1 MKTLSPAMTALLASR
16 EFFAIDCYTLTLIGG
31 VAGRF
36 CAGDVDIVVGGN
48 TFSAGGQT
56 GLLCKVAGETSD
68 ATWAVGS
75 AATSLT
81 VNVMPRQATL
91 FGLPFTTACRYGVL
105 DGAQFRWDLAI
116 MPTYG
121 DVSPGLMPMFAGR
134 IVEVDVQD
142 QVVTLNVNSPL
153 ELLDQQIPRNLF
165 QPGCVNTLYDSACT
179 ANPVSFSNTVTV
191 ASGSTTTVL
200 VSGAGGRAT
209 GYFDLGKI
217 AFLTGVNAGASRSV
231 RRWTNPGTVVI
242 TPPLPQ
248 APGAGDAATLFAGC
262 DKTSAT
268 CQAKFANL
276 VNFRGFPA
284 IPVPETAI

>member
-1 MKTLSPAMTALLASR
+1 MKPLSPAMAALLTSR
-16 EFFAIDCYTLTLIGG
+16 QFFAVDCYTLTLVGG
-31 VAGRF
+31 TISRY
-36 CAGDVDIVVGGN
+36 CAGDADIVVSGN

-56 GLLCKVAGETSD
+56 GALWKISGDTSD
-68 ATWAVGS
+68 ATWSVGS
-75 AATSLT
+75 AANSLT
-81 VNVMPRQATL
+81 VNVAPRQATL

-105 DGAQFRWDLAI
+105 DGSQLRWDLAI

-121 DVSPGLMPMFAGR
+121 DVSAGLMPMFAGR

-142 QVVTLNVNSPL
+142 QVVTINVNSPL

-179 ANPVSFSNTVTV
+179 ANPASFSNAVTV
-191 ASGSTTTVL
+191 VSGSTTTVL
-200 VSGAGGRAT
+200 VSGAAARAT

-217 AFLTGVNAGASRSV
+217 VFLTGVNAGIARSV
-231 RRWTNPGTVVI
+231 RTWTNPGTAVV

-248 APGAGDAATLFAGC
+248 APGSGSSATLFAGC

-268 CQAKFANL
+268 CQAKFANQA
-276 VNFRGFPA
+276 NFRGFPV